1 MLDGNPQCGVEV
13 NCGSTLLENI
23 TFIFDPVWWNYPYK
37 VFDNSIGTWATDYAL
52 AVFMVNRNAFFRL
65 RGAGWKPILISSSE
79 FGVHWRNRTAC
90 III

>member
-52 AVFMVNRNAFFRL
+52 AVFMVNHDVLHRFERQSRNHASFAAF
-65 RGAGWKPILISSSE
+65 
-79 FGVHWRNRTAC
+79 RNRTTSVC
-90 III
+90 M

>member
-52 AVFMVNRNAFFRL
+52 AVFMVYQTAFLRL
-65 RGAGWKPILISSSE
+65 RDAERKHILISSSE
-79 FGVHWRNRTAC
+79 FGIHSRNGTAC
-90 III
+90 VIL